1 MKRALIL
8 ASLFLGACG
17 GAAASGSGAAHLADA
32 ERTRKGLEG
41 RDAQTL
47 APQRFAEADLE
58 LRLAKEANA
67 SGDATGAELHADRAV
82 AAFADAVALA
92 RLARATED
100 EAQASDALA
109 KATELAQRYAAQ
121 RKATDREADD
131 LEKQLRIV
139 REAQL
144 PASSGATEPDREKA
158 RIVAAKALTTQ
169 ARLLCSAARLV
180 SPQAPGL
187 AEAESGA
194 ATLEKQLEAGTA
206 PASSKDKNKPNAI
219 DAAGRAR
226 AACLTSLTK
235 ARRAAPAD
243 ADTVDTLLSE
253 LSRAT
258 TADASKHDLSPVR
271 DERGVVVT
279 LRSAFKGTALTPEA
293 ESTLKDL
300 GRVAA
305 AHPQFGV
312 QVVVHDA
319 SAPSAAETQ
328 ADMKRGEAVS
338 KALTDGGAASAK
350 LKVELAAARA
360 PVVDPQDTKHRERNA
375 RIEIVFVAPA
385 Q

>member
-8 ASLFLGACG
+8 ASLLLGACG
-17 GAAASGSGAAHLADA
+17 GAAASGGGAARVADA

-253 LSRAT
+253 LSRA
-258 TADASKHDLSPVR
+258 DAAKHELSPAR

-312 QVVVHDA
+312 QIVVHDA
-319 SAPSAAETQ
+319 TAPSAADMQ
-328 ADMKRGEAVS
+328 ADAKRGESVS

-360 PVVDPQDTKHRERNA
+360 PVVDPQDTKHRDRNA
-375 RIEIVFVAPA
+375 RIEIVFVAPT